1 MNEKKCSHEPEV
13 DPTAPLRAIIN
24 KGERRGLQGTS
35 KSVTSTIGDDDVI
48 QAVELLEVEAI

>member
-1 MNEKKCSHEPEV
+1 MNIWLSEILVHK
-13 DPTAPLRAIIN
+13 LIN